1 MGMMFVQALAVLI
14 VLFVVQVESWHPR
27 AARFHVRAFMP
38 RIASLLQSSRTINSI
53 VPSSWPSTTAL
64 SFKVSETD
72 EVDVEEDEDVDEDE
86 DGSGGSVMLRKISK
100 GMPLVAASLG
110 FAVTP
115 SSAIAARIA
124 GAAAG
129 GVAGLLAQQVIL
141 ARIKTA
147 EGDGGDDNDDSQSG
161 GGGMMKVTP
170 SVVQAIAALRK
181 GPPIS
186 SFDLKS
192 LEQAARKFRISN
204 DDLGEFFTHV
214 FAEVV
219 YEAVTQSD
227 SEDLT
232 ELSEVVDFA
241 EGVGLSISEIGDGF
255 AIATSRLGRQI
266 DRDERGFFELSE
278 SPEELLLQAA
288 KVFFLADKMISVNDG
303 YYGKRLA
310 VTLSFFTNDELK
322 DVVTSACTSLF
333 KRCVESVLIN
343 PEAFSAEEV
352 GAMKEFLDSTARYV
366 FLSSLH
372 NASSPSLPPSLPP
385 SLRNIHSFSSP
396 TCALPLLSPSHNHT
410 LSLPPSIIIPPTNRL
425 IIIFTNISNILT
437 I

>member
-1 MGMMFVQALAVLI
+1 MAMMVVQTLAVLI

-27 AARFHVRAFMP
+27 AARVHVRAFMP
-38 RIASLLQSSRTINSI
+38 RIASLLQPSRTINSI
-53 VPSSWPSTTAL
+53 VPSNWPSTTAL

-147 EGDGGDDNDDSQSG
+147 EGDGGDDNDDSQSGG

-366 FLSSLH
+366 ILSSLH

-385 SLRNIHSFSSP
+385 QYPLFHFTYLCLTLITSFSQPHLLPSSLYYHQP
-396 TCALPLLSPSHNHT
+396 TALLLF
-410 LSLPPSIIIPPTNRL
+410 LPTFRT
-425 IIIFTNISNILT
+425 F
-437 I
+437 